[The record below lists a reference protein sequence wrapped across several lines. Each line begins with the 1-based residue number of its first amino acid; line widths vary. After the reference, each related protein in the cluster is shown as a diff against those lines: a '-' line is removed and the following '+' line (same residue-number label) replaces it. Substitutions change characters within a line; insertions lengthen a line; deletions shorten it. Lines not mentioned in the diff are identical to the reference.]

1 MRVDDTVKPMAVTID
16 ARFRG
21 PSDSGN
27 GGYVCGVL
35 AARAGAAAGGP
46 AAVVTLRKPPPLGTP
61 MSVVSDGDGEVRLLE
76 GDTLVAE
83 ASRSMLD
90 VDPVE
95 PVGLARA
102 RAARDDYAG
111 LHQHP
116 FPECFVCG
124 PNRADGDGLR
134 LFPGRLGD
142 GRTACTWTVTSEFA
156 GRPELVWA
164 ALDCPGGWSAE
175 IEGRPMV
182 LGRMT
187 GLVADVPASGEECVV
202 MGRLLGEEGR
212 KTWTS
217 STVFGTDGREI
228 GRAHAVWITVSA

>member
-1 MRVDDTVKPMAVTID
+1 MPMTVTID

-27 GGYVCGVL
+27 GGYVCGLL
-35 AARAGAAAGGP
+35 ASRVGARTGGS
-46 AAVVTLRKPPPLGTP
+46 AAVVTLRKPPPLATP
-61 MSVVSDGDGEVRLLE
+61 MSVVSDGDGAVRLLDD
-76 GDTLVAE
+76 DTLVAE
-83 ASRSMLD
+83 AARSMLD

-95 PVGLARA
+95 PVELARA
-102 RAARDDYAG
+102 RAARADYAG
-111 LHQHP
+111 LHTHP

-124 PNRADGDGLR
+124 PERAAGDGLR

-142 GRTACTWTVTSEFA
+142 GRTACTWTATDEFA
-156 GRPELVWA
+156 GRAEIVWA

-187 GLVADVPASGEECVV
+187 GLVADTPTSGEECVV

-217 STVFGTDGREI
+217 TTIYGSDGREI
-228 GRAHAVWITVSA
+228 GRAHAVWITISA